1 MFIFVSVKD
10 FRVLNKGTVQ
20 LFTNPVLE
28 KMTRTPFAF
37 PVTFFFLLAVA
48 VIIFF
53 TENYYRS
60 LPLMLLFFFSG
71 MLSFTLIEY
80 LMHRFVYH
88 FPVKSERQKEIQYSI
103 HGVHHE
109 YPRDKDRLVM
119 PPIISMTLALVFFFF
134 FRFVLG
140 DNGLPFFAGFSAG
153 YSTYL
158 IIHYA
163 VHKMRPPKNFLRY
176 WWKHHSLHH
185 YHSVD
190 SAFSVSFPL
199 WDVLFG
205 TMPGKISHHHQ
216 DEMIDQ
222 LRTDHYED

>member
-1 MFIFVSVKD
+1 MKD
-10 FRVLNKGTVQ
+10 FRVSNKGTVQ
-20 LFTNPVLE
+20 LFSNPVLE
-28 KMTRTPFAF
+28 RMTRTPFAF

-48 VIIFF
+48 VSIYY
-53 TENYYRS
+53 TENYYTS
-60 LPLMLLFFFSG
+60 PVVMVLYFIAG
-71 MLSFTLIEY
+71 MLAFTLVEY

-88 FPVKSERQKEIQYSI
+88 FPAKNERQKEIQYSI

-109 YPRDKDRLVM
+109 YPKDKDRLVM
-119 PPIISMTLALVFFFF
+119 PPIISMTLAIVFFFLFSFILGHSGLVFFS
-134 FRFVLG
+134 
-140 DNGLPFFAGFSAG
+140 GFSVG

-163 VHKMRPPKNFLRY
+163 VHKLRPPKNFLRY

-205 TMPGKISHHHQ
+205 TMPAKVSRSDQGKMLERLMTEHHS
-216 DEMIDQ
+216 E
-222 LRTDHYED
+222 